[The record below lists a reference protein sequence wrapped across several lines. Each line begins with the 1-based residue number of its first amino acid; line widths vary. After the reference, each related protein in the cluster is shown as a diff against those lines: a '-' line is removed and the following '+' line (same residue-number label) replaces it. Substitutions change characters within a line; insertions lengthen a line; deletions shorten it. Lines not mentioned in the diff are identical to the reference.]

1 MDKYY
6 HERVTLKHQI
16 PAMIAVLDQDE
27 IEKQF
32 PYGAF
37 IPMHWHRSLEIS
49 LLENAEVV
57 LQIGEKEYFI
67 DNDFTCVNS
76 GTLHS
81 LHAQSIRENPH
92 CFIVLISYDFMKQ
105 YYSNIDNISF
115 DLSLKDNHDDLRVL
129 YRRLEN
135 LYLHQDEYSY
145 LVMTACIFD
154 IFALLLREYKIDKQY
169 IKTKSSKN
177 HEQMKEI
184 LTYLHEHY
192 QEPLSLNDMA
202 ASFYMSKEHFSR
214 QFHLYVGKTFRDYL
228 ASYRLYKAYEDIIN
242 TDMTVQ
248 DIARIHGFCNVKSF
262 IKLFHETYHQTPLQ
276 YRKKMSRN

>member
-76 GTLHS
+76 GTLDVYKR
-81 LHAQSIRENPH
+81 Q
-92 CFIVLISYDFMKQ
+92 IVLF
-105 YYSNIDNISF
+105 
-115 DLSLKDNHDDLRVL
+115 
-129 YRRLEN
+129 
-135 LYLHQDEYSY
+135 
-145 LVMTACIFD
+145 
-154 IFALLLREYKIDKQY
+154 
-169 IKTKSSKN
+169 
-177 HEQMKEI
+177 
-184 LTYLHEHY
+184 
-192 QEPLSLNDMA
+192 
-202 ASFYMSKEHFSR
+202 
-214 QFHLYVGKTFRDYL
+214 
-228 ASYRLYKAYEDIIN
+228 
-242 TDMTVQ
+242 
-248 DIARIHGFCNVKSF
+248 
-262 IKLFHETYHQTPLQ
+262 
-276 YRKKMSRN
+276 